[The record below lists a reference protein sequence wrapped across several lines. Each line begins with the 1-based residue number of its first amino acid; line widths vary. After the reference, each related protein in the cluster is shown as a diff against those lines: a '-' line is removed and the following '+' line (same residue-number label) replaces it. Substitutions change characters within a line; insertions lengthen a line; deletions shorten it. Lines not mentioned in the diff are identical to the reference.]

1 MSTGL
6 SLSEDPIAAIASP
19 FGEGAIGVIRC
30 SGDGCIE
37 LIAAVFSRPDAIRNA
52 AGHSMQH
59 GYIQDPEQGKQ
70 IDEVLAAVFRGKKSY
85 TGQDSVELYC
95 HGNPA
100 GLQAVMGLLL
110 QKGFRSAE
118 PGEFTLRAFLNGKL
132 DLTRAEAV
140 HEIVTAKTRTAHS
153 LALNRLSGKVFDRID
168 AVKHKLVRAMAAVS
182 IQLDY
187 PEDEI
192 GEIPLPREDLDFA
205 RHELEL
211 LADTYRSGRLYQE
224 GVRIALAGRTNAG
237 KSSLFNLLLREDR
250 SIVSDQHGTTRD
262 YIETLLNIEGIPIR
276 LFDTAGLRKTDEIV
290 ESEGIR
296 RSEEIIRASA
306 IVLYV
311 IDAAVGLSGD
321 DLERLDT
328 IQKMN
333 VPVLQIWN
341 KIDTLTTEQLHALR
355 ETAAGGAGNEASQDA
370 VFLSAF
376 TGEGLDELHRLVL
389 ASVGGGAG
397 ISDGAVVID
406 SQRQHDLLQRALQAL
421 DQVEQDIVQQDPM
434 DVLALDLQEVL
445 NALGEITGE
454 VSSADV
460 LDAMFSGFCV
470 GK

>member
-1 MSTGL
+1 MSTVV

-37 LIAAVFSRPDAIRNA
+37 LIAAVFSRPDAILNA
-52 AGHSMQH
+52 PGHSMQH
-59 GYIQDPEQGKQ
+59 GYIREPDEGRH
-70 IDEVLAAVFRGKKSY
+70 IDEVLAAVFRGKRSY

-110 QKGFRSAE
+110 QKGFRAAE

-140 HEIVTAKTRTAHS
+140 QEIVSAKTRTAHS

-168 AVKHKLVRAMAAVS
+168 AVKQKLVRAMAAVS
-182 IQLDY
+182 VQLDY

-192 GEIPLPREDLDFA
+192 GEIPLPRADLEFA
-205 RHELEL
+205 RYELEL

-276 LFDTAGLRKTDEIV
+276 LFDTAGLRKTDEAV

-296 RSEEIIRASA
+296 RSEEIIKASA

-311 IDAAVGLSGD
+311 IDANLGLSDD
-321 DLERLDT
+321 DLERIDL
-328 IQKMN
+328 IQAVN
-333 VPVLQIWN
+333 VPVLQVWN
-341 KIDTLTTEQLHALR
+341 KIDTLSAEQLRIQR
-355 ETAAGGAGNEASQDA
+355 ETVSGN
-370 VFLSAF
+370 VFISAF
-376 TGEGLDELHRLVL
+376 TGQGLDDLHRLVL
-389 ASVGGGAG
+389 ASIGGGTG

-406 SQRQHDLLQRALQAL
+406 SQRQHDLLRRALQAL
-421 DQVEQDIVQQDPM
+421 DQVEQDINQQDPM

-454 VSSADV
+454 VSSSDV